1 MKGPSVTRDLPKTL
15 PPAVLAA
22 AERAIAK
29 TDDIILKRRRAHE
42 IYHGDAFRR
51 HANEARAHVM
61 FDDLLA
67 KAQALVEWGVMV
79 RESLPLR
86 GWLVNRFRT
95 PGGGCKSLP
104 AIRHEMAFA
113 ESEGFP
119 GGRLTTELELELDE
133 EEGLFRHYAR
143 FDGFPMTG
151 GGVLNTANG
160 LHLTIHPEA
169 LSQIHRL
176 VADGQNWRHIELG
189 FDRLVDAYKDR

>member
-1 MKGPSVTRDLPKTL
+1 MKRDLPKSL
-15 PPAVLAA
+15 PPIVLNA
-22 AERAIAK
+22 AEGAITK
-29 TDDIILKRRRAHE
+29 TDDIILKHRRAHE
-42 IYHGDAFRR
+42 AYHGDAFR
-51 HANEARAHVM
+51 HLANEARAHVM
-61 FDDLLA
+61 HGDLLD

-79 RESLPLR
+79 RENLPMR

-95 PGGGCKSLP
+95 VGGSCMSLP

-113 ESEGFP
+113 KSEGFP
-119 GGRLTTELELELDE
+119 GGRLTTELEIELDE
-133 EEGLFRHYAR
+133 EQGLFRHYAR
-143 FDGFPMTG
+143 FDGFCMTG

-189 FDRLVDAYKDR
+189 FDRLVDAFKDR

>member
-1 MKGPSVTRDLPKTL
+1 MTRDLPKTL

-22 AERAIAK
+22 AESAVQK
-29 TDDIILKRRRAHE
+29 TDDLMLKRRLAHE
-42 IYHGDAFRR
+42 AYHGDAFRR

-61 FDDLLA
+61 FDDLLDR
-67 KAQALVEWGVMV
+67 AQALVEWGVMV

-86 GWLVNRFRT
+86 GFFINRFRT
-95 PGGGCKSLP
+95 PGGRCQSLSVV
-104 AIRHEMAFA
+104 RHEFVFQARD
-113 ESEGFP
+113 GFS
-119 GGRLTTELELELDE
+119 GGRLTTDLELELDE
-133 EEGLFRHYAR
+133 EEGLFRHHAW
-143 FDGFPMTG
+143 FDGFRMTG
-151 GGVLNTANG
+151 GGVINTASG